1 MAALKPQNFFNCWF
15 TQECA
20 MTQTHIAPSKL
31 KALST
36 DEDDGPFDAFEFFSS
51 LGMAAFCVLL
61 AYIFVCL
68 LLLPV
73 RPL

>member
-1 MAALKPQNFFNCWF
+1 
-15 TQECA
+15 

-31 KALST
+31 HTLPLA
-36 DEDDGPFDAFEFFSS
+36 EDDRPFDAFEFFSS

-61 AYIFVCL
+61 AYVFVCL